1 MNPSLILPC
10 STLGL
15 SDLRSRLAVI
25 PQDPVLFQASVRD
38 NIDPLGQC
46 TEEQLWRLV
55 DQSNLG
61 DKVRADT
68 RGLDMMVEA
77 DGDNFSV
84 GEKQLICL
92 ARALVRRSVIFPF
105 IIKMMIRTIQFVQK
119 YMGKFS
125 ILHSKEIGKW
135 KSFYSFSALMA
146 SLNSFSIFTL
156 YFQEQNLTAGRG
168 HG

>member
-1 MNPSLILPC
+1 MRLPLILPY

-46 TEEQLWRLV
+46 TEEELWRLV

-92 ARALVRRSVIFPF
+92 ARALVRRWELLMFN
-105 IIKMMIRTIQFVQK
+105 
-119 YMGKFS
+119 
-125 ILHSKEIGKW
+125 LH
-135 KSFYSFSALMA
+135 LLL
-146 SLNSFSIFTL
+146 LNFLHPVFL
-156 YFQEQNLTAGRG
+156 QAYKAC
-168 HG
+168 

>member
-1 MNPSLILPC
+1 MRLPLILPC

-25 PQDPVLFQASVRD
+25 PQDPVLFQATVRD

-46 TEEQLWRLV
+46 TEEELWRLV

-92 ARALVRRSVIFPF
+92 ARALVRRWDLSAFIYNFLTSSIQPF
-105 IIKMMIRTIQFVQK
+105 CRHIRLVNVT
-119 YMGKFS
+119 GTKFC
-125 ILHSKEIGKW
+125 
-135 KSFYSFSALMA
+135 YSTRPRLAW
-146 SLNSFSIFTL
+146 T
-156 YFQEQNLTAGRG
+156 
-168 HG
+168 